1 MANEIETFLS
11 EKGIPFERYEFPWRL
26 EEETA
31 RLKAEELTIPE
42 EIIFKTLV
50 VKGNKSGATIAL
62 VPLTAHLDYKKL
74 AKATGNRK
82 IGFPPMEYVLEATGY
97 PHGANTPIGIFL
109 HHPEYPLVFD
119 ERIRQ
124 FKEILVS
131 SGEIGHSVKVAVSDL
146 LALLQP
152 LVIDILSEKTK

>member
-1 MANEIETFLS
+1 MANEVETFLS

-74 AKATGNRK
+74 AKPPATAKSVFHRWSMYWK
-82 IGFPPMEYVLEATGY
+82 LLVIPMA
-97 PHGANTPIGIFL
+97 PI
-109 HHPEYPLVFD
+109 HPSESFCT
-119 ERIRQ
+119 IRN
-124 FKEILVS
+124 IRLCLTN
-131 SGEIGHSVKVAVSDL
+131 VSDSL
-146 LALLQP
+146 KKFWYP
-152 LVIDILSEKTK
+152 VEKLVIV

>member
-1 MANEIETFLS
+1 MANEVETFLS

-97 PHGANTPIGIFL
+97 PHGANTPIGIFCTIQN
-109 HHPEYPLVFD
+109 
-119 ERIRQ
+119 IR
-124 FKEILVS
+124 LCLTN
-131 SGEIGHSVKVAVSDL
+131 VSDSL
-146 LALLQP
+146 KKFWYP
-152 LVIDILSEKTK
+152 VEKLVIV